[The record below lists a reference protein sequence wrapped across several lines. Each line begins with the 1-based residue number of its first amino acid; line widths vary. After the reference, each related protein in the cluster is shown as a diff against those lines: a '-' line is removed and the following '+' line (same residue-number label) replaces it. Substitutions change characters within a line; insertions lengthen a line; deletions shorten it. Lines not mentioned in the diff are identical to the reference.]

1 MNIKLTIPERLKD
14 LRSEKGVNQGAVAA
28 AAEVS
33 SSAVSGYENI
43 EDKDISH
50 RAIIALAKYY
60 GVTADY
66 LLGLTE
72 IKNRPNAELHELHLD
87 DKTIDLLK
95 SGRINNRLLCEM
107 ANHKTFTRLMADI
120 VIYIDRLI
128 EMPFQTLD
136 AIMDASRNTLI
147 QEIYP
152 DKNNVYL
159 RTLELARG
167 QEEKY
172 IQQVIHDDLDE
183 IIQDL
188 RERHRSDRT
197 TADDKDPPETK
208 KLIQCLQDAAKVLA
222 DGKKDETTVRVL
234 CQTLEIP
241 YNDMTKEE
249 FCGVIKWLNRSNL
262 LVKAAVSLRGKSIQ
276 KCTCGSRKQ
285 KR

>member
-147 QEIYP
+147 QEIHP
-152 DKNNVYL
+152 DKDDVYL
-159 RTLELARG
+159 RTLELAQG

-172 IQQVIHDDLDE
+172 ILQVIHDDLDE
-183 IIQDL
+183 IIQEL
-188 RERHRSDRT
+188 RERHKSDRT
-197 TADDKDPPETK
+197 TADEENHPATEKV
-208 KLIQCLQDAAKVLA
+208 IQHLQDAVKVLA
-222 DGKKDETTVRVL
+222 DGKKDEATVRVL
-234 CQTLEIP
+234 CQVLEIP
-241 YNDMTKEE
+241 YDDMTEDE
-249 FCGVIKWLNRSNL
+249 FIGVIKWLNRSKIL
-262 LVKAAVSLRGKSIQ
+262 LTAAISLRGKASPLHSQ
-276 KCTCGSRKQ
+276 GRRKR
-285 KR
+285 KN

>member
-147 QEIYP
+147 QEIHP
-152 DKNNVYL
+152 DKDDVYL
-159 RTLELARG
+159 RTLELAQG

-172 IQQVIHDDLDE
+172 ILQVIHDDLDE
-183 IIQDL
+183 IIQEL
-188 RERHRSDRT
+188 RERHKSDRT
-197 TADDKDPPETK
+197 TADEENHPATEKV
-208 KLIQCLQDAAKVLA
+208 IQHLQDAVKVLA
-222 DGKKDETTVRVL
+222 DGKKDEATVRVL
-234 CQTLEIP
+234 CQVLEIP
-241 YNDMTKEE
+241 YDDMTEDE
-249 FCGVIKWLNRSNL
+249 FIGVIKWLNRSSFL
-262 LVKAAVSLRGKSIQ
+262 MKTAVSLRGKALKQS
-276 KCTCGSRKQ
+276 CRTRKG
-285 KR
+285 KK